1 MDFVKALLIYM
12 TVTMG
17 LNLQAAPTP
26 GVKPE
31 ATPEINVTVVGE
43 TENLTDE
50 LTAPIVGSIVA
61 TPGPVT
67 PTPLPTITPNA
78 AYGTLRMG
86 DRGEEVRKLQNRLAE
101 LGYLQGNIDGAYGY
115 QTRNAVILFQRN
127 NYLDADGAAGKS
139 TLTRLYEDP
148 DVIPNPAVITP
159 TPVATATPD
168 AQGLIPIPEE
178 PMAEWIEE
186 PKAQVMV
193 NGEMQTTPDA
203 NTSPRVW
210 KRRDEVIISLTDLL
224 SAMSLDADTS
234 CGNQMMFVW
243 QDYQVEAYLTQEAKL
258 ERSEDAEGFIQAYD
272 VAVDGRA
279 VNVEQGQLMYQD
291 GQWFA
296 TTGFLKT
303 TLNADCRWDEEE
315 KTLLIVVQEKALADA
330 VD

>member
-1 MDFVKALLIYM
+1 MDFVKALLVYM
-12 TVTMG
+12 TVTMA

-26 GVKPE
+26 GVRPE
-31 ATPEINVTVVGE
+31 ATPALNVTVVGE

-61 TPGPVT
+61 TLGPLT

-86 DRGEEVRKLQNRLAE
+86 DRGEEVRKLQTRLKE

-115 QTRNAVILFQRN
+115 QTRNAVMLFQRN

-159 TPVATATPD
+159 TPAPTATPD

-178 PMAEWIEE
+178 PMGAWQEE
-186 PKAQVMV
+186 LKAKVMV
-193 NGEMQTTPDA
+193 NGEMLTVPDTNA
-203 NTSPRVW
+203 SPRVW
-210 KRRDEVIISLTDLL
+210 KRGADVILSLTDLL
-224 SAMSLDADTS
+224 SALSIKADTS
-234 CGNQMMFVW
+234 WGNQLMFVW

-272 VAVDGRA
+272 VAVDGRP
-279 VNVEQGQLMYQD
+279 VTVYQGQLMYQD
-291 GQWFA
+291 GQWYA
-296 TTGFLKT
+296 LTDFLKT
-303 TLNADCRWDEEE
+303 TLNAECRWDEEE
-315 KTLLIVVQEKALADA
+315 KTLLIAVQEKALADA

>member
-1 MDFVKALLIYM
+1 MDFVKALLVYM
-12 TVTMG
+12 TVTMA

-26 GVKPE
+26 GVRPE
-31 ATPEINVTVVGE
+31 ATPALNVTVVGE

-61 TPGPVT
+61 TPGPLT

-86 DRGEEVRKLQNRLAE
+86 DRGEEVRKLQTRLKE

-115 QTRNAVILFQRN
+115 QTRNAVMLFQRN

-159 TPVATATPD
+159 TPAPTATPD

-178 PMAEWIEE
+178 PMGAWQEE
-186 PKAQVMV
+186 LKAKVMV
-193 NGEMQTTPDA
+193 NGEMLTVPDTNA
-203 NTSPRVW
+203 SPRVW
-210 KRRDEVIISLTDLL
+210 KRGADVILSLADLL
-224 SAMSLDADTS
+224 SALSIEADTS
-234 CGNQMMFVW
+234 WGNQLMFVW

-272 VAVDGRA
+272 VAVDGRP
-279 VNVEQGQLMYQD
+279 VTVYQGQLMYQD
-291 GQWFA
+291 GQWYA
-296 TTGFLKT
+296 LTDFLKT
-303 TLNADCRWDEEE
+303 TLNAECRWDEEE
-315 KTLLIVVQEKALADA
+315 KTLLIAVQEKALADA